1 MSKIVYSNFF
11 LKELSMVSSMIE
23 DEDQGIVNLS
33 AFNSVRRYSQEPK
46 KERLSDYSFFVTN
59 PSESFITSFLVE

>member
-1 MSKIVYSNFF
+1 
-11 LKELSMVSSMIE
+11 MVSSMIE

>member
-1 MSKIVYSNFF
+1 MTKIVYSNFF
-11 LKELSMVSSMIE
+11 LKELAMVSSMIDDK
-23 DEDQGIVNLS
+23 DEGIVNLL